1 MSREV
6 EIIITYDKNKYDNR
20 TELFLEWIKGWAWSE
35 YKATVSRY
43 GPGMDALSIAGV
55 DMFKL
60 FVHLYRKL
68 EIMRRRL
75 GADVAVA
82 ICEGDECID
91 MSEMSWPKIMV
102 RDDDLERLAR
112 VVGIVKGLIVG
123 ERLDDVD
130 VGDHGDFIRLST
142 KKNCIVDLQV
152 DEAVMLA
159 RWLIGEL
166 YSLTRFE
173 AFLRAGDEISK
184 VFDPLEMVYMPD
196 VSLRHVKEG
205 VYILSVEW
213 CSNIYLT
220 ADELLRLI
228 YKTMDTAVLR
238 LKIWKEYGT

>member
-1 MSREV
+1 MSKEV
-6 EIIITYDKNKYDNR
+6 EIIITYDDYDR
-20 TELFLEWIKGWAWSE
+20 KTELFEEWLKGWAWSE
-35 YKATVSRY
+35 YKATVSTF
-43 GPGMDALSIAGV
+43 GPHMYVLSVAGV

-60 FVHLYRKL
+60 FARLYRPL
-68 EIMRRRL
+68 EVMRRRL
-75 GADVAVA
+75 GADAAVA
-82 ICEGDECID
+82 ICDGDECID

-130 VGDHGDFIRLST
+130 VEDHGDFIRLST
-142 KKNCIVDLQV
+142 ECCNVDLQI

-159 RWLIGEL
+159 KLLLSEL
-166 YSLTRFE
+166 YSLTKLE
-173 AFLRAGDEISK
+173 VILRASDEISK

>member
-6 EIIITYDKNKYDNR
+6 EIIITHDKNRYDNK

-35 YKATVSRY
+35 YKATVSKLD
-43 GPGMDALSIAGV
+43 PGIDALSITGV

-60 FVHLYRKL
+60 FVRLYRKL

-75 GADVAVA
+75 DADVAVA

-91 MSEMSWPKIMV
+91 MSEMGWPKIIV
-102 RDDDLERLAR
+102 RNEDLERLTKAR
-112 VVGIVKGLIVG
+112 DIIKGIIVS
-123 ERLDDVD
+123 EWLDDVD
-130 VGDHGDFIRLST
+130 IGDHSDFIRLSA
-142 KKNCIVDLQV
+142 KKNCVVDLQV

-184 VFDPLEMVYMPD
+184 VFDPLDLAYMPD

-213 CSNIYLT
+213 CNDIYLT

-228 YKTMDTAVLR
+228 YKIIDTAVLR